1 MILFPIIHPID
12 NRYNIPFLGDF
23 VLFFWSYGEDRS
35 TDNLGIFTR
44 QIMLFN
50 KSFLPSLTRF
60 SLISLSLMSSLT
72 IINGLPALGTEED
85 VPSHQ
90 TLLLAQTSDT
100 NQLPDGTYLYGTS
113 SEPEIIGQ
121 EYMVF
126 QVEEGNVR
134 GAFYMPRSEYNCFT
148 GIFAGNELNMSVID
162 PYDGT
167 EHPYSVSLEI
177 ASTSTV
183 AGNGQW
189 REIGLEGYHR
199 LDNLSPVD
207 QDILKTCS

>member
-1 MILFPIIHPID
+1 
-12 NRYNIPFLGDF
+12 
-23 VLFFWSYGEDRS
+23 
-35 TDNLGIFTR
+35 
-44 QIMLFN
+44 MLFN

-60 SLISLSLMSSLT
+60 YLISLSLVSSLT
-72 IINGLPALGTEED
+72 IVNAVPALGTEKD
-85 VPSHQ
+85 VLSHQ
-90 TLLLAQTSDT
+90 RQLLTQTDNK

-126 QVEEGNVR
+126 QVEEGNIKGGV
-134 GAFYMPRSEYNCFT
+134 YMPRSEFSCFRAT
-148 GIFAGNELNMSVID
+148 FVDNELNMSIID

-167 EHPYSVSLEI
+167 EYPYSVSLEI

-199 LDNLSPVD
+199 LDSLSSLD